1 LEHARSPRSGGQAE
15 RRHTD
20 LPRNPE
26 NVTDSDK
33 LHDLPAN
40 SEDNKTPTIDEII
53 DCLNHEKIRCTYGA
67 VAGVLGI
74 IPQEVEE
81 RLGKPHPKASR
92 VVNEKT
98 GPPSGYNLH
107 PDLLRKPAP
116 ITEARELERLL
127 AKGEDKVSAIDEI
140 IDCLNREKT
149 RCTYGTVAKVLG
161 ISPQEVNERLGEPCE
176 KASWVVNEKT
186 SLPSGYNLHPDLLR
200 NPEIITDACELE
212 KLLAR
217 CRRTRQ
223 AAGEGKC

>member
-1 LEHARSPRSGGQAE
+1 MEHARSPRSGGQAE

-40 SEDNKTPTIDEII
+40 SEDNKTPT
-53 DCLNHEKIRCTYGA
+53 
-67 VAGVLGI
+67 
-74 IPQEVEE
+74 
-81 RLGKPHPKASR
+81 
-92 VVNEKT
+92 
-98 GPPSGYNLH
+98 
-107 PDLLRKPAP
+107 
-116 ITEARELERLL
+116 
-127 AKGEDKVSAIDEI
+127 IDEI